1 MIMSFLSNTL
11 IGKRSDQFSLNCKR
25 FFEVQM
31 TIGVWNSKIE
41 QYWKQKELLEKGQ
54 EKRL

>member
-11 IGKRSDQFSLNCKR
+11 IGK
-25 FFEVQM
+25 VQM
-31 TIGVWNSKIE
+31 TIGVWNSKIK

-54 EKRL
+54 EKRW